1 PDGGFASWTIFRSHP
16 PRCRGGYEEVAT
28 IARWWMSSLDDLR
41 DHTPLGRSGYEGEDL
56 DNAEAIGSDQ
66 RTVGVDSDM
75 SETSPSPLRLL
86 ALLFATLRDGLV
98 T

>member
-1 PDGGFASWTIFRSHP
+1 M
-16 PRCRGGYEEVAT
+16 C
-28 IARWWMSSLDDLR
+28 SLDDLR

-66 RTVGVDSDM
+66 RTVGVDSDL
-75 SETSPSPLRLL
+75 SETSPSPLRFL

>member
-1 PDGGFASWTIFRSHP
+1 MVRVLLGRFAWPSTAW
-16 PRCRGGYEEVAT
+16 PRWLREEVAT
-28 IARWWMSSLDDLR
+28 IARWWMCSLDDLR

-66 RTVGVDSDM
+66 RTVGVDSDL
-75 SETSPSPLRLL
+75 SETSPSPLRFL